1 MIKTVIIPQSES
13 YSLTIPKNYIGKKLE
28 VLLYAFD
35 ELVEE
40 KAIAKKKPS
49 DFFGTLSK
57 EEGEKFH
64 TYITKA
70 REEWDR
76 NI

>member
-1 MIKTVIIPQSES
+1 MIKTVIIPQNDS
-13 YSLTIPKNYIGKKLE
+13 YSLVIPKNYIGKKLE

-40 KAIAKKKPS
+40 KAIEKKKPS

-70 REEWDR
+70 REEWGR

>member
-1 MIKTVIIPQSES
+1 MIKTVIIPQNDS
-13 YSLTIPKNYIGKKLE
+13 YSLAIPKNYIGKKLE

>member
-1 MIKTVIIPQSES
+1 MP
-13 YSLTIPKNYIGKKLE
+13 YGPKKAQN
-28 VLLYAFD
+28 F
-35 ELVEE
+35 
-40 KAIAKKKPS
+40 KAIEKKKPS

-70 REEWDR
+70 REEWGR